1 MCIYNIALNIKKVGE
16 IRGNKAIIDMFDLAE
31 EDHIYVES
39 QELNLSWN
47 LVIITIIIGIVA
59 VILIFKRRV

>member
-1 MCIYNIALNIKKVGE
+1 MGE
-16 IRGNKAIIDMFDLAE
+16 IRGNKAIIDMLDLTE
-31 EDHIYVES
+31 EDHVYVES

-47 LVIITIIIGIVA
+47 LVSITIIIGIVA